1 MKRKQTESEHKKR
14 GSKSKINRTR
24 VDDSQKLRIFRDNK
38 QMPTENENKNDGA
51 ENGKDTKDAKKIIY
65 VEDLYKTP
73 KAQQRAKRIYFY
85 RVWGYG
91 AQDIAKI
98 ENIAVS
104 TVWKYFH
111 QIRKA
116 DAVISAPHEVPEM
129 IKTFLDRIESLIQYA
144 YTNLLNT
151 HNERMK
157 IQWIKVLLDL
167 EIKKADSVWRSSK
180 TEHIPDDDSALKIF
194 REKIDTIVEEVKKE
208 TE

>member
-1 MKRKQTESEHKKR
+1 MKISSRK
-14 GSKSKINRTR
+14 
-24 VDDSQKLRIFRDNK
+24 
-38 QMPTENENKNDGA
+38 
-51 ENGKDTKDAKKIIY
+51 KDTKLHRSAENIRACVDDELILADADKKNESAENSKDTKGTKKVIY
-65 VEDLYKTP
+65 VEDIYKTP
-73 KAQQRAKRIYFY
+73 KSQERAKRIYFY

-91 AQDIAKI
+91 AQDIAKL

-111 QIRKA
+111 QIKKA

-129 IKTFLDRIESLIQYA
+129 IRTFLDRIESLIQYA

-151 HNERMK
+151 QNERMK

-180 TEHIPDDDSALKIF
+180 TEHIPDDNSALKIF